1 MNRERRIE
9 SENDGEQTR
18 ERKEGAGPYPIHLE
32 FDGTVIPNSMMK
44 NGFGLKSAELY
55 EAEMIGAS
63 AFSGCTRL
71 RSVRFGK
78 LRRLGTDA
86 FAGCSYLRE
95 AVFPDSLEAVGPR
108 AFQDNKRMRR
118 VVFPRGCR
126 VKQLSSECFSG
137 CEALEEAFLPGGV
150 EEIGR
155 RAFYK
160 CNKLKEIELP
170 YRLKRI
176 GKEGFYQCG
185 LRELELPEG
194 LLEIGEGAFRK
205 CRELEYVYLPD
216 SLKKIGRW
224 AFHGCSRLSVLEI
237 NHDPEIIGEWIT
249 NKNCTIR
256 CPRGS
261 RMEAYAESY
270 GVRVEAF

>member
-1 MNRERRIE
+1 MYERVGERTKEKRIGQKHYRFCPEDGGTTIPGRMLQNCCGLRSADLREA
-9 SENDGEQTR
+9 
-18 ERKEGAGPYPIHLE
+18 ERVGPY
-32 FDGTVIPNSMMK
+32 
-44 NGFGLKSAELY
+44 
-55 EAEMIGAS
+55 

-71 RSVRFGK
+71 RKIWLDK
-78 LRRLGTDA
+78 LQSLDA
-86 FAGCSYLRE
+86 NTFAGCSYLE
-95 AVFPDSLEAVGPR
+95 EVVFPDCLETVGPR
-108 AFQDNKRMRR
+108 AFQDNKRMIRA
-118 VVFPRGCR
+118 VFPRACR
-126 VKQLSSECFSG
+126 LKHLSSECFSG
-137 CEALEEAFLPGGV
+137 CEALEAIQLPGKV

-160 CNKLKEIELP
+160 CIRLREIELP
-170 YRLKRI
+170 YTLKKI

-185 LRELELPEG
+185 FQELELPEG

-205 CRELEYVYLPD
+205 CKELEYIYLPD
-216 SLKKIGRW
+216 SLRKIGKW

-237 NHDPEIIGEWIT
+237 NHDPEEIGEWIT